1 MSIELIAAAVRYG
14 SLAIE
19 RLAPELR
26 ARVEAYQA
34 GEIELETEGDE
45 TDEQSE

>member
-1 MSIELIAAAVRYG
+1 MSIEVIAAAIRYG

-34 GEIELETEGDE
+34 GDVEIETEGESEDDE
-45 TDEQSE
+45 SE